1 MTIRGIPDT
10 WIHDLTGTESAFLH
24 FFGTKMTNFFWSKNS
39 KNFGS
44 LRLEIF
50 SHLQWNRKLPSG
62 LLDIYFMNREENLD
76 FATAGTA
83 IFAHYQ
89 IRSKTS
95 KIAKKPQKR
104 AFLANLSVSAKNF
117 SAELRFDRFWSHSAQ
132 KKSVFGSFQNFQ
144 DFTVVKGPYPK
155 SGPLCPY
162 LTKKN
167 WSNGISIS

>member
-1 MTIRGIPDT
+1 
-10 WIHDLTGTESAFLH
+10 
-24 FFGTKMTNFFWSKNS
+24 
-39 KNFGS
+39 
-44 LRLEIF
+44 
-50 SHLQWNRKLPSG
+50 
-62 LLDIYFMNREENLD
+62 MNREENLD

-89 IRSKTS
+89 IRSKTT
-95 KIAKKPQKR
+95 KIAKKLQKW
-104 AFLANLSVSAKNF
+104 AFLADLSVSAKNF
-117 SAELRFDRFWSHSAQ
+117 SAELRFDRFWSHSDQ
-132 KKSVFGSFQNFQ
+132 KKSIFGSFQNFQ